1 MTEKIRQLNKIEE
14 KVKTHLR
21 QNHLIFSGMHVCVCI
36 SGGMDSVV
44 LLWMLYRMREELDI
58 RLSACHFNH
67 MIRGEEADRDEA
79 FCRELCLRLSVPF
92 HCGRADV
99 PALCQNNKLSLEE
112 TAREARYAWFQKL
125 SNEQQIDRLATAH
138 HKNDQAETVLF
149 RIIRGTTVSGLCGI
163 PKARDCFIRPLLC
176 LDKQDIAFFASEMS
190 IDFRLDSSN
199 FEEQYTRNY
208 LRHSVFPMFERINP
222 SATNSIVRLSEY
234 ASEDETL
241 LQSLLPEYADIQN
254 VSNLPMPIVRR
265 TVVRNY
271 AFFCKKTL
279 CYTHID
285 QICNAISANIQTK
298 IGLPED
304 MTAVINCG
312 TFYFEKNKCIST
324 QIIENGIITEGTQ
337 YCCNGRVKLSLL
349 KKGLTPIQ
357 QHDTYYDG
365 SKEFVYNLSTEI
377 PLSFA
382 HICGMICYRS
392 RQQGDRLFLHGVN
405 RSVKKMFS
413 EKKIPI
419 HLRESIPVIYDNQGI
434 ICIPF
439 IAVSDRA
446 YTSYNDA
453 QYILRVDVIDEHSRK
468 VVKKI

>member
-67 MIRGEEADRDEA
+67 MIRGEEADQDEA
-79 FCRELCLRLSVPF
+79 FCCELCLRLSVPF
-92 HCGRADV
+92 YCGKANI
-99 PALCQNNKLSLEE
+99 PALHKNNNLSVEE

-125 SNEQQIDRLATAH
+125 AEEHRFDRLATAH

-176 LDKQDIAFFASEMS
+176 LDKSEIEHYASGMS
-190 IDFRLDSSN
+190 IDFRLDSTN

-208 LRHSVFPMFERINP
+208 LRHSVLPMLKKINP
-222 SATNSIVRLSEY
+222 SVINSVARLSAY
-234 ASEDETL
+234 ATDDETF
-241 LQSLLPEYADIQN
+241 LQSMLPTYTAIQD
-254 VSNLPMPIVRR
+254 VSNLPMPIIRR
-265 TVVRNY
+265 TVARNY
-271 AFFCKKTL
+271 LHFCGKKL
-279 CYTHID
+279 CYPHID
-285 QICNAISANIQTK
+285 QICSALSANKQTK
-298 IGLPED
+298 IGLPNN
-304 MTAVINCG
+304 MTAVINFG
-312 TFYFEKNKCIST
+312 SFYFEQKEGLST
-324 QIIENGIITEGTQ
+324 QTIDNGILTEGTQ
-337 YCCNGRVKLSLL
+337 YCCGGRVKISLYRSDLS
-349 KKGLTPIQ
+349 TPRQ
-357 QHDTYYDG
+357 QDTNCDG
-365 SKEFVYNLSTEI
+365 SQEFVYNLSTEI
-377 PLSFA
+377 PLSFT
-382 HICGMICYRS
+382 HICGMIEYRS
-392 RQQGDRLFLHGVN
+392 RQQGDRLFLRGVN

-413 EKKIPI
+413 EQKIPR
-419 HLRESIPVIYDNQGI
+419 HLRESIPVFYDEQGI

-446 YTSYNDA
+446 YSSRKDA
-453 QYILRVDVIDEHSRK
+453 EYILRVDLIDEHSRK